1 MACKLVPDPKDTFP
15 GTTLYSPPRSS
26 CPKQTSVYRPPNA
39 AKTNKLNV
47 IVWLHGFYVNGDRFL
62 FQLDDVMVRQRVL
75 SSGRDVVLIAPYL
88 GYGYF
93 DKNGDPAGDFDT
105 SDLGTPKWG
114 ENYFTEVLKGIAK
127 DIDPKSPPDLDIKN
141 LILACHSGAGSGM
154 RGMVDTLGK
163 FLPVLRECWGFDC
176 LYGRGDPRKGIIDDA
191 NFWFNHSSSARPLFI
206 FFGPTTI
213 PQSVKLLLMGKG
225 LADGKGNR
233 FSPPGPGRPDIHVAV
248 GRYDAFPLAGQMVE
262 VGSKVDA
269 FADSL
274 LTPPPLPTTT
284 PAPRAPRPPDGDFV
298 RKIADNFDAKFAFP
312 PGIHYTIARKYLE
325 SLLRNAKFK

>member
-15 GTTLYSPPRSS
+15 GTTRYSPAGGSS
-26 CPKQTSVYRPPNA
+26 CLKQTSVYRPPNF
-39 AKTNKLNV
+39 AKTNMLNV
-47 IVWLHGFYVNGDRFL
+47 VVWLHGFYVNGERFL

-88 GYGYF
+88 GHGYF
-93 DKNGDPAGDFDT
+93 DENDKVAGDFDT

-114 ENYFTEVLKGIAK
+114 ENYLKEVLKGIAN

-141 LILACHSGAGSGM
+141 LILACHSGGGSGM

-176 LYGRGDPRKGIIDDA
+176 LYGTGNPKKGIIDDA

-206 FFGPTTI
+206 FFGPTTM
-213 PQSVKLLLMGKG
+213 PQSVKLLLMSKG

-233 FSPPGPGRPDIHVAV
+233 ISPPGPGRADILGGRSLRHVSV
-248 GRYDAFPLAGQMVE
+248 GR
-262 VGSKVDA
+262 
-269 FADSL
+269 ADGGGRQQGRRL
-274 LTPPPLPTTT
+274 CRQPVNLTESES
-284 PAPRAPRPPDGDFV
+284 RGDG
-298 RKIADNFDAKFAFP
+298 
-312 PGIHYTIARKYLE
+312 L
-325 SLLRNAKFK
+325 